1 MLKAM
6 DENQVYLNLHLKE
19 LCIQDRE
26 IEWEAGESI
35 TINSLKKSKKTK
47 RKQRRSKYSKNRV
60 Y

>member
-1 MLKAM
+1 M